1 MAIFDARSNVFLVG
15 IMICITV
22 TRNAN
27 IPPLQYIFQERR
39 TEAQVHK
46 EKGNDFFKNQ
56 KYEDAIKSYS
66 RALKLCPK
74 DFIKDRSILFSNRA
88 ACKMKKA
95 SINMF

>member
-1 MAIFDARSNVFLVG
+1 
-15 IMICITV
+15 MICITV